1 MSGPAGAAGVP
12 RVTAEMWTTL
22 VAMTIAASMILVD
35 QTAVPLAIPR
45 ATRAI
50 GGTLDESQWIMT
62 ANILP
67 LAAFMVLGGH
77 LGDLLGL
84 RRVFLVG
91 AVVFACATAL
101 AGLSQSM
108 PMMIAARLVQGCS
121 AALMMPTSMAIVAAT
136 FPSARRGFALGILA
150 GGSAFFAALG
160 PVLGGILTSIDW
172 RLVFLVNVPLAVA
185 AAALVL
191 GGRGPA
197 AGPRTSG
204 PIDVPGAA
212 TLALAL
218 SALVYGLSEGR
229 PEGWG
234 SAVVVGSIAAGLVLL
249 AVFVVIELRSSA
261 PLVEFRLLRQLNF
274 LAANISQLLAGMV
287 ELGLGYLIP
296 YLLLLVIG
304 VDPLVAGIALIPAT
318 LPIVLAGPLAG
329 RAFDRVGGRA
339 PLVVGF
345 LILAASGLALGLA
358 AGAASAWALIPGLV
372 LQGLG
377 LGIVLTTNDPTGLTS
392 VSERDQGVAAGMLNT
407 SEQLGGAIGIAI
419 LAAIEL
425 SRYFDRLYEKFADR
439 GIRPTSEQIEQGR
452 EFIMQAEQVGLDRAA
467 AEQRDSPVVRLA
479 LQDLVD
485 AHISG
490 FSLAFYVS
498 AAIALAGALACLV
511 LVRKRGRVVEGPIF
525 TRRSRWILAHRGE
538 TPAVTRDPAAV
549 ESADTQG

>member
-1 MSGPAGAAGVP
+1 
-12 RVTAEMWTTL
+12 
-22 VAMTIAASMILVD
+22 
-35 QTAVPLAIPR
+35 
-45 ATRAI
+45 
-50 GGTLDESQWIMT
+50 
-62 ANILP
+62 
-67 LAAFMVLGGH
+67 
-77 LGDLLGL
+77 
-84 RRVFLVG
+84 
-91 AVVFACATAL
+91 VFACATAL

-108 PMMIAARLVQGCS
+108 PMMIGARVLQGCS
-121 AALMMPTSMAIVAAT
+121 AALMMPTAMAIVAAT
-136 FPSARRGFALGILA
+136 FPPARRGFALGILA

-160 PVLGGILTSIDW
+160 PVLGGILASIDW

-185 AAALVL
+185 TAGLVL
-191 GGRGPA
+191 RRHTPAEEPRASGR
-197 AGPRTSG
+197 
-204 PIDVPGAA
+204 IDVPGAA

-218 SALVYGLSEGR
+218 SALVYGLSEGQ

-234 SAVVVGSIAAGLVLL
+234 SAVVLSSIAAGLVLL
-249 AVFVVIELRSSA
+249 AAFVVIELRSST

-304 VDPLVAGIALIPAT
+304 VDPLVAGIALIPST

-345 LILAASGLALGLA
+345 LILSASGLALGVA
-358 AGAASAWALIPGLV
+358 AGAASAWALMPGLV

-425 SRYFDRLYEKFADR
+425 SRYFDKLYERFADR
-439 GIRPTSEQIEQGR
+439 GIRPTPEQIEQGR
-452 EFIMQAEQVGLDRAA
+452 EFVMQAEQVGLDRAA
-467 AEQRDSPVVRLA
+467 AGQQNSPVVRLA

-498 AAIALAGALACLV
+498 AAFALSGAITCLL
-511 LVRKRGRVVEGPIF
+511 LVRKTGRFVEGPIF
-525 TRRSRWILAHRGE
+525 TRRSRWLVAQGTTQAATGE
-538 TPAVTRDPAAV
+538 PAASPV
-549 ESADTQG
+549 GSPSRS

>member
-1 MSGPAGAAGVP
+1 MSGPAGAAGGS
-12 RVTAEMWTTL
+12 RITGQMWTAL
-22 VAMTIAASMILVD
+22 AAMTIAASMILVD
-35 QTAVPLAIPR
+35 QTAVPLAVPR

-50 GGTLDESQWIMT
+50 GGTLDEAQWIMT

-67 LAAFMVLGGH
+67 LAAFMVLGGR

-91 AVVFACATAL
+91 AGVFACATAV

-108 PMMIAARLVQGCS
+108 PMMIAARAVQGCS

-136 FPSARRGFALGILA
+136 FPPARRGFALGILA

-191 GGRGPA
+191 GGRA
-197 AGPRTSG
+197 AAEQPRAAA
-204 PIDVPGAA
+204 PIDAPGAA

-218 SALVYGLSEGR
+218 GALVYGLSQGQ

-234 SAVVVGSIAAGLVLL
+234 SAVVVGSIATGLVLL
-249 AVFVVIELRSSA
+249 AAFVVIELRSSA

-329 RAFDRVGGRA
+329 RRSTG
-339 PLVVGF
+339 
-345 LILAASGLALGLA
+345 SA
-358 AGAASAWALIPGLV
+358 AG
-372 LQGLG
+372 
-377 LGIVLTTNDPTGLTS
+377 
-392 VSERDQGVAAGMLNT
+392 
-407 SEQLGGAIGIAI
+407 
-419 LAAIEL
+419 
-425 SRYFDRLYEKFADR
+425 
-439 GIRPTSEQIEQGR
+439 
-452 EFIMQAEQVGLDRAA
+452 
-467 AEQRDSPVVRLA
+467 
-479 LQDLVD
+479 
-485 AHISG
+485 
-490 FSLAFYVS
+490 
-498 AAIALAGALACLV
+498 
-511 LVRKRGRVVEGPIF
+511 
-525 TRRSRWILAHRGE
+525 RRSWSG
-538 TPAVTRDPAAV
+538 
-549 ESADTQG
+549 S